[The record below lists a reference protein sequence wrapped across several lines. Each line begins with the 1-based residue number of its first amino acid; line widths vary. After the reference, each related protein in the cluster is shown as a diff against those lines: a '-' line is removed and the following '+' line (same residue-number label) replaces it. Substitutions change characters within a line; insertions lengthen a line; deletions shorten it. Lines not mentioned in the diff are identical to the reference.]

1 MLKTSE
7 AIAKLIINNIKKA
20 VMNGNILTKIGGLL
34 LKPALSAVK
43 EALDPS
49 DVGAAP
55 LLGVNGLVFIGHG
68 SSDEN
73 AIKNAIRAAKEAVE
87 ADVLASMREAVEKK

>member
-1 MLKTSE
+1 L
-7 AIAKLIINNIKKA
+7 
-20 VMNGNILTKIGGLL
+20 G
-34 LKPALSAVK
+34 AVK

-55 LLGVNGLVFIGHG
+55 LLGVDGLVFIGHG
-68 SSDEN
+68 SSDSS

-87 ADVLASMREAVEKK
+87 TDVLASMREAIVKK